1 MMIHAYAETYLTDAQ
16 NNLGDMMHYAVNR
29 CKYQADDFFSFFLI
43 SGVAAEFERG
53 NPKFI
58 AGMSGA
64 ELAAEVNFRV
74 CGRTLAAT
82 PGAAVK
88 SAERWAGRALA
99 YYQWYSGC
107 RFAQVQAALPFS
119 QAAELYTALGNAEF
133 GRFAE
138 AADLRLAR
146 QGALGTSALA
156 RIRKRCG
163 MSQKMLADRSGVAL
177 RMIQLYEQKQNDI
190 NRAQALTLRDLTL
203 ALHCRM
209 EDLLE
214 PETREKE
221 AARRIP
227 ALEPVWKKICRC
239 AGETFHT
246 AGGRA
251 YTYEISDLQICLKK
265 KACIIPRGDVALA
278 LSVAAPTVARF
289 QRMRLQ
295 GPSYLLGILTD
306 ARIKD

>member
-1 MMIHAYAETYLTDAQ
+1 MIHAYAETYLSDAQ
-16 NNLGDMMHYAVNR
+16 SNLGDMMHYAVHR

-53 NPKFI
+53 NPRFI

-64 ELAAEVNFRV
+64 ELASEVNYRV
-74 CGRTLAAT
+74 CGRLLTAA
-82 PGAAVK
+82 PAAVGT
-88 SAERWAGRALA
+88 SAERWAGRAMA

-107 RFAQVQAALPFS
+107 RFSELQAALPFS
-119 QAAELYTALGNAEF
+119 QAVELYAALRDTNF
-133 GRFAE
+133 HRFSE
-138 AADLRLAR
+138 AVEERLAH
-146 QGALGTSALA
+146 QEAMGTSALA

-163 MSQKMLADRSGVAL
+163 MSQKSLADRSGVAL

-190 NRAQALTLRDLTL
+190 NRAQAAALRDLAR

-214 PETREKE
+214 PDLRMQET
-221 AARRIP
+221 ARSAP
-227 ALEPVWKKICRC
+227 TLDVVWRRICRC

-246 AGGRA
+246 AGGMA
-251 YTYEISDLQICLKK
+251 YTYEISDGQICLKK
-265 KACIIPRGDVALA
+265 RACRIPCSDVGLA
-278 LSVAAPTVARF
+278 LTVPAPTVTRL
-289 QRMRLQ
+289 QRMKLQ

-306 ARIKD
+306 ARIRS